1 MAIPGGGGG
10 GGGDAFTGNPWEFQN
25 FVCKSPPQR
34 PVECKMILKRVN
46 WFSFVSQC
54 LINVRGFLF
63 DRKFFLSIFSDK
75 IDIQ

>member
-10 GGGDAFTGNPWEFQN
+10 ESITGNPWAFHN
-25 FVCKSPPQR
+25 YVCKSPPQR
-34 PVECKMILKRVN
+34 PVECKMILKRLN
-46 WFSFVSQC
+46 WSSFVSQC

-63 DRKFFLSIFSDK
+63 DRQFFLSIFSDK